1 MIHLPASLLT
11 DRDALTAREWIVG
24 NGLGAYA
31 SGTVSGIA
39 TRRYHGLLVAAL
51 SPPRGRQVLIS
62 HLDEAITLRYLRAPL
77 SSHAFPGVV
86 QPEGWR
92 HMVTFALDPLPRWQW
107 RVGEAVLERTVFMA
121 RGQNTTIVRYTLV
134 DSPGAVALTV
144 RPFGAFRDFH
154 HHAQQ
159 NRDARIAAV
168 AVNDRPGTVLLQ
180 PYEGGPSVLMQAPGV
195 FHPSP
200 DWWRGFQHEAERA
213 RGLDSQEDLFTPGE
227 YVIALAPGESA
238 HVVLTSEHRLP
249 DDVAVLEARE
259 IARLRGLVPHGTTD
273 PRVEQLYRA
282 VDLYRADLARP
293 PAVLAGY
300 PWFEDWG
307 RDTLIAFTGL
317 YLVPKRY
324 PEAKDLLAAFAKY
337 VDQGM
342 LPNRFPDSGGGAADD
357 NTVDAPMWF
366 LHAARRYVQ
375 YTGDLDFARRT
386 LVPAMRAIVEA
397 FRRGTKYN
405 IHQRADGLI
414 WAGDSGTQLTW
425 MDARSGDTV
434 FTPRHGCPVEINA
447 LWHAGLRS
455 LSWLCAAT
463 GDEGAS
469 ERWRRDADHVRES
482 FRERFWNAQLGYL
495 FDVVRDDERD
505 PAVRPN
511 ALYAVA
517 LPGDLLPLEQC
528 EAMLR
533 RARDEL
539 LVPMAVRTLSP
550 SDPAYQ
556 GRYGGGPWSRDS
568 AYHQG
573 TAWPFLLGAYTAA
586 VVRVGRRKGTA
597 EAEAEARAEAGR
609 CFEGL
614 AAALTSYGLGHLP
627 EIVEGDAPHLPVGCF
642 AQAWSDAEALR
653 ALVEDVAGTGPEDD
667 L

>member
-11 DRDALTAREWIVG
+11 DCDALTAREWIVS

-51 SPPRGRQVLIS
+51 SPPRGRRVLIS
-62 HLDEAITLRYLRAPL
+62 HLDETLTLRYLRAPL
-77 SSHAFPGVV
+77 SAHAFPGVV

-92 HMVTFALDPLPRWQW
+92 HLVTFALDPLPRWQW
-107 RVGEAVLERTVFMA
+107 RVGEAVLERTIFMV

-134 DSPGAVALTV
+134 DAPGAVALTV

-168 AVNDRPGTVLLQ
+168 EVNDRPGTVLIQ
-180 PYEGGPSVLMQAPGV
+180 PYESGPSVLMQAPGV
-195 FHPSP
+195 YRSSP
-200 DWWRGFQHEAERA
+200 DWWRGFQHQAERE
-213 RGLDSQEDLFTPGE
+213 RGLDAEEDLFTPGE
-227 YVIALAPGESA
+227 YLIALAPGESA
-238 HVVLTSEHRLP
+238 HVVLTAEHRLP
-249 DDVAVLEARE
+249 DEVAVLEARE
-259 IARLRGLVPHGTTD
+259 IARLRSLAPQPLAD

-317 YLVPKRY
+317 YLVPKRFA
-324 PEAKDLLAAFAKY
+324 EAKELLATFAKY
-337 VDQGM
+337 LDQGM

-366 LHAARRYVQ
+366 LHAARRFVQ
-375 YTGDLDFARRT
+375 YTNDLDFARRT

-397 FRRGTKYN
+397 FRRGTRYD
-405 IHQRADGLI
+405 IHQRPDGLI
-414 WAGDSGTQLTW
+414 WSGSPGTQLTW
-425 MDARSGDTV
+425 MDARCGDTV
-434 FTPRHGCPVEINA
+434 FTPRHGCAVEINA

-455 LSWLCAAT
+455 LAWLCAET
-463 GDEGAS
+463 GEEGAAD
-469 ERWRRDADHVRES
+469 RWYREADHVRTS
-482 FRERFWNAQLGYL
+482 FRERFWNPELAYL
-495 FDVVRDDERD
+495 YDVVRDDERD
-505 PAVRPN
+505 PSVRPN

-517 LPGDLLPLEQC
+517 LPGDLLPLDQC
-528 EAMLR
+528 EAVLQ

-550 SDPAYQ
+550 KDPAYQ

-586 VVRVGRRKGTA
+586 VVRVGRRRA
-597 EAEAEARAEAGR
+597 SPEAESEARAEAGR
-609 CFEGL
+609 CFDGL
-614 AAALTSYGLGHLP
+614 AESLTTYGLGHLP
-627 EIVEGDAPHLPVGCF
+627 EIVEGDAPHRPVGCF

-653 ALVEDVAGTGPEDD
+653 GLVEDVAGAGPEDD
-667 L
+667 V

>member
-11 DRDALTAREWIVG
+11 DCDALTAREWIVS

-51 SPPRGRQVLIS
+51 TPPRGRRVLIS
-62 HLDEAITLRYLRAPL
+62 HLDETITLRYLRAPL
-77 SSHAFPGVV
+77 SAHAFPGVV

-92 HMVTFALDPLPRWQW
+92 HLVTFALDPLPRWQW
-107 RVGEAVLERTVFMA
+107 RVGEAVLERTIFMV

-134 DSPGAVALTV
+134 DAPGAVALTV

-168 AVNDRPGTVLLQ
+168 EVNDRPGTVLIQ
-180 PYEGGPSVLMQAPGV
+180 PYESGPAVLMQAPGV
-195 FHPSP
+195 YRSSP
-200 DWWRGFQHEAERA
+200 DWWRGFQHQAERD
-213 RGLDSQEDLFTPGE
+213 RGLDAEEDLFTPGE
-227 YVIALAPGESA
+227 YLIALAPGESA
-238 HVVLTSEHRLP
+238 HVVLTAEHRLP
-249 DDVAVLEARE
+249 DEVAVLEARE
-259 IARLRGLVPHGTTD
+259 IARLRSLAPQPLSD

-317 YLVPKRY
+317 YLVPKRFA
-324 PEAKDLLAAFAKY
+324 EAKELLATFAKY

-366 LHAARRYVQ
+366 LHAARRFVQ
-375 YTGDLDFARRT
+375 YTSDFDFARRT

-397 FRRGTKYN
+397 FRRGTRYN
-405 IHQRADGLI
+405 IHQRPDGLI
-414 WAGDSGTQLTW
+414 WAGDPSTQLTW
-425 MDARSGDTV
+425 MDARCGDTV
-434 FTPRHGCPVEINA
+434 FTPRHGCAVEINA
-447 LWHAGLRS
+447 LWYAGLRS
-455 LSWLCAAT
+455 LAWLCAET
-463 GDEGAS
+463 GEEGAAD
-469 ERWRRDADHVRES
+469 RWYREADHVRTS
-482 FRERFWNAQLGYL
+482 FRERFWNPELSYL
-495 FDVVRDDERD
+495 YDVVRDDDRD
-505 PAVRPN
+505 PSVRPN

-517 LPGDLLPLEQC
+517 LPGDLLPLDQC
-528 EAMLR
+528 EAVLR

-550 SDPAYQ
+550 KDPAYQ
-556 GRYGGGPWSRDS
+556 GRYAGGPWSRDS

-586 VVRVGRRKGTA
+586 VVRVGRRRVTP

-609 CFEGL
+609 CFDGL
-614 AAALTSYGLGHLP
+614 ATSLTTYGLGHLP
-627 EIVEGDAPHLPVGCF
+627 EIVEGDAPHRPVGCF

-653 ALVEDVAGTGPEDD
+653 GLVEDVSGAGPEDD
-667 L
+667 V